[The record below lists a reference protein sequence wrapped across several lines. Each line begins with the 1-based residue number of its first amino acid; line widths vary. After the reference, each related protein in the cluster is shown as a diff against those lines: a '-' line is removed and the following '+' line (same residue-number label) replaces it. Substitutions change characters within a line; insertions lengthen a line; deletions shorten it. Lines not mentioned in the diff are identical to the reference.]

1 MTRASHTKQRIV
13 SAYNRLVATG
23 PKARPPISQLLK
35 EAGVARSTLYE
46 HFDDRE
52 ALLLEAMHRALIV
65 IADEITAQAAGQRLT
80 ALLQHFWDQRH
91 GRRDVLTGAF
101 AERLVRALSAL
112 IAERAPELNRNGA
125 LRIAHTQIALVHL
138 WLSGATPDTAPD
150 LAATMI
156 AVAKAQRAVFNR

>member
-1 MTRASHTKQRIV
+1 
-13 SAYNRLVATG
+13 
-23 PKARPPISQLLK
+23 LLK

-65 IADEITAQAAGQRLT
+65 IADEATAQAGGQRLT

-91 GRRDVLTGAF
+91 GRRDILTGVF
-101 AERLVRALSAL
+101 GERLVRVLSAL
-112 IAERAPELNRNGA
+112 VAERAPELDRNSA
-125 LRIAHTQIALVHL
+125 LRIADTQIALVDL
-138 WLSGATPDTAPD
+138 WLSGATPDTAPQ

-156 AVAKAQRAVFNR
+156 AVAQAQRAVFTK